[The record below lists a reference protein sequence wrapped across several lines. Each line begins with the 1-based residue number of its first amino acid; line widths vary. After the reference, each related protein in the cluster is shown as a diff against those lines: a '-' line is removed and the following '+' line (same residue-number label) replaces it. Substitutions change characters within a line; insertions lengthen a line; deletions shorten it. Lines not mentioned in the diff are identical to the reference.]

1 MTTIEAATHEQ
12 LVAHLYRRAGF
23 GATPQEME
31 QVKGMPYDDIVDKL
45 MDFTSSDY
53 FPTDSFPGFIKIS
66 RI

>member
-31 QVKGMPYDDIVDKL
+31 RVKGMPLSLIH
-45 MDFTSSDY
+45 
-53 FPTDSFPGFIKIS
+53 I
-66 RI
+66 

>member
-31 QVKGMPYDDIVDKL
+31 QVKGMSYDDIVDKL
-45 MDFTSSDY
+45 MDFTSSDL
-53 FPTDSFPGFIKIS
+53 SLIHI
-66 RI
+66 